1 MKISRK
7 ELKKMIKEEIQSL
20 NEMDL
25 DKIKLPSN
33 IERFSDRLIK
43 QIQRVNLTRPRKYAI
58 VARIIDALGIEV
70 NRLTQVMNVI
80 KRDMRKD
87 KE

>member
-43 QIQRVNLTRPRKYAI
+43 QIQRVNLTRPRQYAL
-58 VARIIDALGIEV
+58 VGRIIAAVGIDI
-70 NRLTQVMNVI
+70 NKLTQMMSVI
-80 KRDMRKD
+80 KRDLRSRD
-87 KE
+87 

>member
-33 IERFSDRLIK
+33 VQRFTDRLIS
-43 QIQRVNLTRPRKYAI
+43 QIQRVNLTRPRQYAL
-58 VARIIDALGIEV
+58 VGRIIAAVGIDI
-70 NRLTQVMNVI
+70 NKLTQMMSVI
-80 KRDMRKD
+80 KRDLRSRD
-87 KE
+87 

>member
-1 MKISRK
+1 
-7 ELKKMIKEEIQSL
+7 MIKMSKLIKKQQNEGKKSL

-43 QIQRVNLTRPRKYAI
+43 QIQRVNLTRPRQYAL
-58 VARIIDALGIEV
+58 VGRIIAAVGIDI
-70 NRLTQVMNVI
+70 NKLTQMMSVI
-80 KRDMRKD
+80 KRDLRSRD
-87 KE
+87 